1 MDVQGALVLFSSIAL
16 KTLRQLSVCIPH
28 HTFSGVFSSILL
40 TIFIAKFSG
49 YLYGGRP
56 LGLSYVKYT
65 NNYSSNNEDAMEGAP
80 TLTQDQIM

>member
-1 MDVQGALVLFSSIAL
+1 MAVQEALALFNSIAL
-16 KTLRQLSVCIPH
+16 RMLRLRSVWISRH
-28 HTFSGVFSSILL
+28 LLNDIFLL
-40 TIFIAKFSG
+40 TISIAKFSG

-65 NNYSSNNEDAMEGAP
+65 NNYNGNGGDAMEGAEP

>member
-1 MDVQGALVLFSSIAL
+1 MDI
-16 KTLRQLSVCIPH
+16 LSFYV
-28 HTFSGVFSSILL
+28 VFSL
-40 TIFIAKFSG
+40 TIPIAKFSG

-65 NNYSSNNEDAMEGAP
+65 NNYSSNGGDAMEGAEP